1 MRSVVIYADQQAV
14 ADATAARLGVT
25 ISDVLAQRGVAH
37 VVLTGGTVGI
47 GLLASLASSPLVGLI
62 DWTSVHVWW
71 GDERFVGAGDADRNE
86 GQAQEALLG
95 RLPLPEENIHRMG
108 SSGDFASAEHAAAA
122 YADEIAAY
130 GRPTW
135 DVLMLGM
142 GPDGH
147 VASLFPG
154 HPVYAAQ
161 EVAST
166 DVAEAGI
173 AATGIAATGIA
184 EAVAVNDSP
193 KPPPT
198 RVSLSLASINR
209 AREVWV
215 VAAGAPKADAVSRGL
230 AGDKNLPVAAVAGT
244 ERTLWLLDAA
254 ASTRI

>member
-1 MRSVVIYADQQAV
+1 MRSVVIYPDQQAV

-25 ISDVLAQRGVAH
+25 VTDAIAQRGVAH
-37 VVLTGGTVGI
+37 VVVTGGTVGI

-71 GDERFVGAGDADRNE
+71 GDERFVCSGDADRNE
-86 GQAQEALLG
+86 GQAQKALLG
-95 RLPLPEENIHRMG
+95 RVPLPEENIHRMG
-108 SSGDFASAEHAAAA
+108 SSDDFATPEDAADA
-122 YADEIAAY
+122 YAAEVAAH
-130 GRPTW
+130 GNPSW

-154 HPVYAAQ
+154 HPVYAA
-161 EVAST
+161 AHTT
-166 DVAEAGI
+166 D
-173 AATGIAATGIA
+173 
-184 EAVAVNDSP
+184 AVAVHDSP

-215 VAAGAPKADAVSRGL
+215 VAAGAPKAEAVARGL
-230 AGDKNLPVAAVAGT
+230 SGDATLPVATVAGV

-254 ASTRI
+254 ASTAI